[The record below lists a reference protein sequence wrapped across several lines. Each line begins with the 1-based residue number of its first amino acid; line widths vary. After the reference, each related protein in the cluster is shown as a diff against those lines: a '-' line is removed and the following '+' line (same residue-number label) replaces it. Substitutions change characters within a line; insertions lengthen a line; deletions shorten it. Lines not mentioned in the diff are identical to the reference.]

1 MTTVKKE
8 TAASPKKTA
17 PRKKAATGARKPA
30 TNKKKATAP
39 KKKFPTQL
47 KIALAGLALILLS
60 PFYYGYVIKFFAS
73 SWRWVRDIGSNPNY
87 RVYESFGIRI
97 PRNYSVHG
105 IDVSAYQGKIDWQMV
120 KSMSEDSV
128 HISFA
133 YIKATE
139 GIAQVDPYFQR
150 NWRECPKAGIICG
163 AYHFFRPQKSGTWQA
178 KFFLQTVRIEKGDL
192 PMMVDVETLD
202 GTSPAKMREELNS
215 FLAYVKRKT
224 RVKPVIYSGL
234 SFYNDYLR
242 GFYDT
247 YPLWLAHYYHPE
259 LKLKNSSKWSFWQH
273 SDKAKVN
280 GINHIV
286 DFDVFNGD
294 SVAFRGMLI
303 K

>member
-8 TAASPKKTA
+8 TAAPKKTA
-17 PRKKAATGARKPA
+17 PRKKATTTARKTA
-30 TNKKKATAP
+30 TNKKKAAP
-39 KKKFPTQL
+39 TKKRFPTQL
-47 KIALAGLALILLS
+47 KIALVGLTLILLS
-60 PFYYGYVIKFFAS
+60 PFYYAYVIKFFAS

-87 RVYESFGIRI
+87 RIYESFGIRI

-105 IDVSAYQGKIDWQMV
+105 IDVSAYQGKIDWTLV

-163 AYHFFRPQKSGTWQA
+163 AYHFFRPQKSGSWQA
-178 KFFLQTVRIEKGDL
+178 KFFLQTVRIERGDL

-273 SDKAKVN
+273 SGKAKVN

-294 SVAFRGMLI
+294 SVEFRGMLI

>member
-8 TAASPKKTA
+8 TAAP
-17 PRKKAATGARKPA
+17 KKAAPKKKATTTARKPA
-30 TNKKKATAP
+30 TNKKKAAP
-39 KKKFPTQL
+39 TRKRFPTQL
-47 KIALAGLALILLS
+47 KIALAGLTLILLS
-60 PFYYGYVIKFFAS
+60 PFYYAYVIKFFAS

-87 RVYESFGIRI
+87 RIYESFGIRI

-105 IDVSAYQGKIDWQMV
+105 IDVSAYQGKIDWSLV

-163 AYHFFRPQKSGTWQA
+163 AYHFFRPQKSGAWQA
-178 KFFLQTVRIEKGDL
+178 KFFLQTVRVERGDL

-280 GINHIV
+280 GINHVV

-294 SVAFRGMLI
+294 SVEFRGMLI

>member
-8 TAASPKKTA
+8 TAAPRKAA
-17 PRKKAATGARKPA
+17 PRKKATTTARKPA
-30 TNKKKATAP
+30 TNKKKATP
-39 KKKFPTQL
+39 TKKRFPTQL
-47 KIALAGLALILLS
+47 KIALAGLTLILLS
-60 PFYYGYVIKFFAS
+60 PFYYAYVIKFFAS

-87 RVYESFGIRI
+87 RIYESFGIRI

-163 AYHFFRPQKSGTWQA
+163 AYHFFRPQKSGAWQA
-178 KFFLQTVRIEKGDL
+178 KFFLQTVRIERGDL

-202 GTSPAKMREELNS
+202 GTSPTKMREELNS

-294 SVAFRGMLI
+294 SVEFRGMLI

>member
-8 TAASPKKTA
+8 TAAPKKA
-17 PRKKAATGARKPA
+17 ASRKKAPTTARKPA
-30 TNKKKATAP
+30 TNKKKTAP
-39 KKKFPTQL
+39 TKKRFPTQL
-47 KIALAGLALILLS
+47 KIALAGLTLILLS
-60 PFYYGYVIKFFAS
+60 PFYYAYVIKFFAS

-87 RVYESFGIRI
+87 RIYESFGIRI

-163 AYHFFRPQKSGTWQA
+163 AYHFFRPQKSGAWQA
-178 KFFLQTVRIEKGDL
+178 KFFLQTVRIERGDL

-294 SVAFRGMLI
+294 SVEFRGMLI

>member
-1 MTTVKKE
+1 VTTVKKE
-8 TAASPKKTA
+8 TAAP
-17 PRKKAATGARKPA
+17 KKAAPKKKATTTARKPA
-30 TNKKKATAP
+30 TNKKKAAP
-39 KKKFPTQL
+39 TRKRFPTQL
-47 KIALAGLALILLS
+47 KIALAGLTLILLS
-60 PFYYGYVIKFFAS
+60 PFYYAYVIKFFAS

-87 RVYESFGIRI
+87 RIYESFGIRI

-105 IDVSAYQGKIDWQMV
+105 IDVSAYQGKIDWSLV

-163 AYHFFRPQKSGTWQA
+163 AYHFFRPQKSGAWQA
-178 KFFLQTVRIEKGDL
+178 KFFLQTVRVERGDL

-280 GINHIV
+280 GINHVV

-294 SVAFRGMLI
+294 SVEFRGMLI

>member
-8 TAASPKKTA
+8 TAAPRKAA
-17 PRKKAATGARKPA
+17 PRKKATTTARKPA
-30 TNKKKATAP
+30 TNKKKAAP
-39 KKKFPTQL
+39 TRKRFPTQL
-47 KIALAGLALILLS
+47 KIALAGLTLILLS
-60 PFYYGYVIKFFAS
+60 PFYYAYVIKFFAS

-87 RVYESFGIRI
+87 RIYESFGIRI

-163 AYHFFRPQKSGTWQA
+163 AYHFFRPQKSGAWQA
-178 KFFLQTVRIEKGDL
+178 KFFLQTVRVERGDL

-280 GINHIV
+280 GINHVV

-294 SVAFRGMLI
+294 SVEFRGMLI

>member
-1 MTTVKKE
+1 M
-8 TAASPKKTA
+8 
-17 PRKKAATGARKPA
+17 
-30 TNKKKATAP
+30 
-39 KKKFPTQL
+39 
-47 KIALAGLALILLS
+47 
-60 PFYYGYVIKFFAS
+60 
-73 SWRWVRDIGSNPNY
+73 RDIGSNPNY
-87 RVYESFGIRI
+87 RIYESFGIRI

-163 AYHFFRPQKSGTWQA
+163 AYHFFRPQKSGAWQA
-178 KFFLQTVRIEKGDL
+178 KFFLQTVRIERGDL

-294 SVAFRGMLI
+294 SVEFRGMLI

>member
-1 MTTVKKE
+1 VTTVKKE
-8 TAASPKKTA
+8 TAAPKKA
-17 PRKKAATGARKPA
+17 ASRKKAPTTARKPA
-30 TNKKKATAP
+30 TNKKKTAP
-39 KKKFPTQL
+39 TKKRFPTQL
-47 KIALAGLALILLS
+47 KIALAGLTLILLS
-60 PFYYGYVIKFFAS
+60 PFYYAYVIKFFAS

-87 RVYESFGIRI
+87 RIYESFGIRI

-163 AYHFFRPQKSGTWQA
+163 AYHFFRPQKSGAWQA
-178 KFFLQTVRIEKGDL
+178 KFFLQTVRIERGDL

-294 SVAFRGMLI
+294 SVEFRGMLI

>member
-1 MTTVKKE
+1 VTTVKKE
-8 TAASPKKTA
+8 TAAPRKAA
-17 PRKKAATGARKPA
+17 PRKKATTTARKPA
-30 TNKKKATAP
+30 TNKKKAAP
-39 KKKFPTQL
+39 TRKRFPTQL
-47 KIALAGLALILLS
+47 KIALAGLTLILLS
-60 PFYYGYVIKFFAS
+60 PFYYAYVIKFFAS

-87 RVYESFGIRI
+87 RIYESFGIRI

-163 AYHFFRPQKSGTWQA
+163 AYHFFRPQKSGAWQA
-178 KFFLQTVRIEKGDL
+178 KFFLQTVRVERGDL

-280 GINHIV
+280 GINHVV

-294 SVAFRGMLI
+294 SVEFRGMLI